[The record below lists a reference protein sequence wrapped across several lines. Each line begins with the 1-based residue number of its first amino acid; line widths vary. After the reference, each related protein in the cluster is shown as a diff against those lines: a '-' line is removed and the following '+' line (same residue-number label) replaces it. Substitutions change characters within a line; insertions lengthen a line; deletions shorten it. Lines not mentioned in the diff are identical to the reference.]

1 MLFNLTVITL
11 AVTRLTTRRKK
22 EFGDFWGPPTG
33 EARRLRNRWALD
45 VVRAARHEKA
55 QLLVA
60 SGAPPNRTQPH
71 TANQSTSRVYQPPI
85 GAEPPSRLGIGG
97 IHPSFG
103 ADCAGTRPRV
113 LDKEIHRCQG
123 ETRVLHNVEF
133 FRRGAF
139 IQFPSVWRDDDGAH
153 DNFAIGSVG
162 KQQER
167 RFRSHVEDR
176 LIPWRIQDAL
186 GSRTAESPD
195 PSQCAEKED
204 VISSNKLDSA
214 INRSAGACTRVE

>member
-1 MLFNLTVITL
+1 
-11 AVTRLTTRRKK
+11 
-22 EFGDFWGPPTG
+22 
-33 EARRLRNRWALD
+33 
-45 VVRAARHEKA
+45 
-55 QLLVA
+55 
-60 SGAPPNRTQPH
+60 
-71 TANQSTSRVYQPPI
+71 
-85 GAEPPSRLGIGG
+85 
-97 IHPSFG
+97 
-103 ADCAGTRPRV
+103 V
-113 LDKEIHRCQG
+113 LQH
-123 ETRVLHNVEF
+123 VEF

-176 LIPWRIQDAL
+176 LIPWRIQDAV

-214 INRSAGACTRVE
+214 INPLRWCLHASGVILPELVYRNKLVKLCRGR